1 MCSSYPALCIY
12 KVLLFKSHTLKVT
25 GPCRVS
31 RMLVATLFPFR
42 FAKAAV
48 SKQRVSAEEQL
59 MINDQFFRHSFVYPD
74 FSTETE
80 ELQEFIANDLLE
92 GTHKKALE
100 RSGVCTYMCV
110 CMSSLKCVCRC
121 MYVRICMYVWGV

>member
-1 MCSSYPALCIY
+1 
-12 KVLLFKSHTLKVT
+12 
-25 GPCRVS
+25 
-31 RMLVATLFPFR
+31 MLVATLFPFR

-110 CMSSLKCVCRC
+110 CVCVCMSSWKCVCRC
-121 MYVRICMYVWGV
+121 MYVGACTCGVCECVCKCVYVCVYMCTCTCVYICVY